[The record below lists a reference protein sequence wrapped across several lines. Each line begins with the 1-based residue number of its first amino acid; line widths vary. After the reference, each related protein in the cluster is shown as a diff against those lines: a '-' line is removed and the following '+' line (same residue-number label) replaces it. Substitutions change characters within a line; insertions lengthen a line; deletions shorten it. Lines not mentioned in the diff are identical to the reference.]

1 MKLFRK
7 AFAYTLVL
15 LVALSA
21 APPTTAGTP
30 SGEVVARAFSSMQQE
45 SGLQMTK
52 VRLLSRNMESWYAR
66 WYLLESA
73 QKSIDVTYYIV
84 EDDIFGRSML
94 GLLYKR
100 AKEGLRV
107 RLLVDARGTKSFTKR
122 IFSKSVLQHM
132 AGLPNVQVKVFNPIH
147 KALHRIPSNIRNVM
161 ASNHDKIMLAD
172 GKLAVTGGRNISK
185 NYFASP
191 DDYPSCYRDTDVLLE
206 GRGMGRQMELAF
218 EEEFHSLQSMEVHEG
233 WLSGWRRRGFELEVA
248 RRVMQ
253 HWIMGN
259 GPYSEEAE
267 GIHKLIARY
276 NQEVQQYPSLTGY
289 LAFQHDPWQ
298 GRRAFPVKVLDKHS
312 FRGERN
318 DITNN
323 MISLI
328 DAAEDYVLIQNP
340 YVIMT
345 PELFAALKRAGER
358 NVRIVLHTNSPAST
372 DSLITQAFFIRDW
385 WKLLRDLPTLE
396 IWVFKDERKLHAKTF
411 VIDDRVTSIGTYNL
425 DPMSQGINSEV
436 MAVVESPTF
445 GRRNRLRIEKDIEES
460 VQYLIKVDPET
471 GIVDKVSGPSQH
483 LEGMKGFLISVL
495 SKFGFLRPIV

>member
-1 MKLFRK
+1 L
-7 AFAYTLVL
+7 AL

-30 SGEVVARAFSSMQQE
+30 PGEVVARAFSSMQQE
-45 SGLQMTK
+45 SGLQMTR

-73 QKSIDVTYYIV
+73 KKSLDVTYYIV

-94 GLLYKR
+94 GLLYHK
-100 AKEGLRV
+100 AQEGVRV
-107 RLLVDARGTKSFTKR
+107 RLLLDARGTKSLTKR
-122 IFSKSVLQHM
+122 IFSKSVIQHM
-132 AGLPNVQVKVFNPIH
+132 ASLPNVQIKVFNPIH
-147 KALHRIPSNIRNVM
+147 KALHKIPANIRNVM

-172 GKLAVTGGRNISK
+172 RKLAVTGGRNISK

-191 DDYPSCYRDTDVLLE
+191 EDLPTCYRDTDVLLE
-206 GRGMGRQMELAF
+206 GEGIGRQMEMAF
-218 EEEFHSLQSMEVHEG
+218 EEEFHSLQSMEVSEG
-233 WLSGWRRRGFELEVA
+233 WLTGWRRRGFELEVA

-253 HWIMGN
+253 KWIQGM

-267 GIHKLIARY
+267 GIHKMIARY
-276 NQEVQQYPSLTGY
+276 NQEIQQYTQLTGY

-323 MISLI
+323 MVRLI
-328 DAAEDYVLIQNP
+328 DAAEDYVMIQNP

-345 PELFAALKRAGER
+345 KELMAALTRATQRG
-358 NVRIVLHTNSPAST
+358 VRIILHTNSPAST
-372 DSLITQAFFIRDW
+372 DSLITQAFFLRDW

-396 IWVFKDERKLHAKTF
+396 IWVFKDERKLHAKSF

-436 MAVVESPTF
+436 MAVVDSPTF
-445 GRRNRLRIEKDIEES
+445 GKRNRLRIEKDIEES
-460 VQYLIKVDPET
+460 VQYLIRIDES
-471 GIVDKVSGPSQH
+471 GIVHKVSGPEQH
-483 LEGMKGFLISVL
+483 LEGMTGFLISVI